1 MVSSMDLDEPS
12 AFAPFS
18 PLVLTRLWNRLE
30 QLSGGVLSAAD
41 SAAPLHALQ
50 GNSVELDLRASAY
63 DAAFADFLELQTIG
77 ALDAMLAQ
85 AGFPGTVRQVLLAL
99 GMLLQPVLASS
110 SSRLE
115 KSLVLPLPTDPM
127 YRYLVAAFWM
137 HVVTPFL
144 ARADFELSLFVTRL
158 DGKPVL
164 VLGFSGASPQTLLGI
179 MDPRVGEDH
188 HISFNEVEW
197 VEQHVNDDYATQ
209 KVAAYLSQPGLSLKS
224 ARDSLRTA
232 FIGN

>member
-1 MVSSMDLDEPS
+1 
-12 AFAPFS
+12 
-18 PLVLTRLWNRLE
+18 
-30 QLSGGVLSAAD
+30 
-41 SAAPLHALQ
+41 
-50 GNSVELDLRASAY
+50 
-63 DAAFADFLELQTIG
+63 
-77 ALDAMLAQ
+77 MLAQ
-85 AGFPGTVRQVLLAL
+85 AGFTGSVRQVLLAL
-99 GMLLQPVLASS
+99 GMLLQPVMASS

-164 VLGFSGASPQTLLGI
+164 VLGFSGASPQTLLG
-179 MDPRVGEDH
+179 EDH
-188 HISFNEVEW
+188 HISFDDVDW
-197 VEQHVNDDYATQ
+197 VEEQVNEDYAVQ
-209 KVAAYLSQPGLSLKS
+209 KVSAYLAQPGLSLKS
-224 ARDSLRTA
+224 ARDSLRTS

>member
-1 MVSSMDLDEPS
+1 
-12 AFAPFS
+12 
-18 PLVLTRLWNRLE
+18 VLTRLWSRLE
-30 QLSGGVLSAAD
+30 NLSGGVLAAD
-41 SAAPLHALQ
+41 DAAAPLQALN
-50 GNSVELDLRASAY
+50 GNTVELDTRASAY

-85 AGFPGTVRQVLLAL
+85 AGFSGSVRQVLLAL
-99 GMLLQPVLASS
+99 GILLQPVMASS

-137 HVVTPFL
+137 HAVTPFL

-179 MDPRVGEDH
+179 MDPHVGEGH
-188 HISFNEVEW
+188 HIAFDDVDW
-197 VEQHVNDDYATQ
+197 VEDQVNEDYAIQ
-209 KVAAYLSQPGLSLKS
+209 KMSAYLANPGLSLKS
-224 ARDSLRTA
+224 ARDSLRTS